1 MYDHASEIVKAAE
14 LLRGNT
20 PFTLLSGAGLSTD
33 SGIPAY
39 RNAQGQWV
47 HSPPMQH
54 HDFMNNDAARKRY
67 WARSLG
73 GWLNLYHAQPNR
85 AHQVIAQF
93 QQHGFIDTVITQNV
107 DGLHQKA
114 GSSTV
119 INLHG
124 YANDIVCMTCGDRS
138 PRFDLHQRYAELNPR
153 FNQSVSVIK
162 PDGDAKLSAP
172 TDEFKLIH
180 CDHCGGILKPDVVYF
195 GDNVPKKRVEAC
207 YQAIDDSQG
216 LLIVG
221 SSLKVFSGFRFAR
234 YAYQQDKPVIIIT
247 KGITRADDL
256 ATIKIDGNIA
266 ETLDQF
272 RRLLRLPK

>member
-1 MYDHASEIVKAAE
+1 MYDHASEIANAAD
-14 LLRGNT
+14 LLRANA
-20 PFTLLSGAGLSTD
+20 PLTLLSGAGLSTD

-47 HSPPMQH
+47 HAPPMQH

-93 QQHGFIDTVITQNV
+93 QQHGLIDTVITQNV

-138 PRFDLHQRYAELNPR
+138 PRFEYINAMPSLIRNLINLPRPLNRMATQHCQHQRMSFSSSIAI
-153 FNQSVSVIK
+153 SV
-162 PDGDAKLSAP
+162 A
-172 TDEFKLIH
+172 
-180 CDHCGGILKPDVVYF
+180 
-195 GDNVPKKRVEAC
+195 
-207 YQAIDDSQG
+207 
-216 LLIVG
+216 G
-221 SSLKVFSGFRFAR
+221 S
-234 YAYQQDKPVIIIT
+234 
-247 KGITRADDL
+247 
-256 ATIKIDGNIA
+256 
-266 ETLDQF
+266 
-272 RRLLRLPK
+272 

>member
-1 MYDHASEIVKAAE
+1 MYDHASEIANAAD
-14 LLRGNT
+14 LLRANA
-20 PFTLLSGAGLSTD
+20 PLTLLSGAGLSTD

-47 HSPPMQH
+47 HAPPMQH

-93 QQHGFIDTVITQNV
+93 QQHGLIDTVITQNV

-138 PRFDLHQRYAELNPR
+138 PRFELHQRYAQLNPQ
-153 FNQSVSVIK
+153 FNQSATAIN
-162 PDGDAKLSAP
+162 PDGDATLSAP
-172 TDEFKLIH
+172 TDEFQLIH
-180 CDHCGGILKPDVVYF
+180 CDQCGGILKPDVVYF
-195 GDNVPKKRVEAC
+195 GDNVPKARVEAC
-207 YQAIDDSQG
+207 YQAIDNSAG
-216 LLIVG
+216 LFVVG

-234 YAYQQDKPVIIIT
+234 YAHQQNKPVILLT

-256 ATIKIDGNIA
+256 ATLKVDANITSTLIQLSHLLID
-266 ETLDQF
+266 
-272 RRLLRLPK
+272 